1 VSAGVRTNLRVFF
14 VGGAIAYRALFNWVH
29 PAIYIP
35 TMLGSPLFQILFFAH
50 LGRFSGVGNDT
61 FFVIGNA
68 VQISCMAGIYGST
81 MSIANER
88 HFATLAPL
96 LATPTNRLVLFS
108 GRALP
113 YVANGLFVAAFGFLV
128 GATLLDLDLAAGSV
142 PLLIPVIL
150 VTVVSSTFFGML
162 LGSIGLRAR
171 DVFFIANLAYF
182 LMLLLCGVNV
192 PLESLPG
199 WLESVGRALPLTH
212 GIIAARSVAE
222 GAGFG
227 DVATAVRTEALLGL
241 MYGTLAYLLFRFFEA
256 EGRRRASLETH

>member
-1 VSAGVRTNLRVFF
+1 MNQALRTNLRVFF

-35 TMLGSPLFQILFFAH
+35 TMLGGPLFQILFFAH
-50 LGRFSGVGNDT
+50 LGRFSGVGNDS

-68 VQISCMAGIYGST
+68 VQVSCMAGIYGST

-96 LATPTNRLVLFS
+96 LATPTNRLVLFA

-113 YVANGLFVAAFGFLV
+113 YVANGLFVSAFGFLV
-128 GATLLDLDLAAGSV
+128 GASFLDLDLAPGSI
-142 PLLIPVIL
+142 PLLVPVIMI
-150 VTVVSSTFFGML
+150 TVVSSTFFGML

-171 DVFFIANLAYF
+171 DVFFVANLAYF

-192 PLESLPG
+192 PLESLPS
-199 WLESVGRALPLTH
+199 WLETIGRALPLTH
-212 GIIAARSVAE
+212 GIIAARAIADGAAMASVT
-222 GAGFG
+222 GAL
-227 DVATAVRTEALLGL
+227 TTEAALGA
-241 MYGTLAYLLFRFFEA
+241 MYGALAYLLFRFFEA
-256 EGRRRASLETH
+256 EGRRRATLETH

>member
-1 VSAGVRTNLRVFF
+1 VSGGLTTNLRIFF

-50 LGRFSGVGNDT
+50 LGRFSGVGDDT

-68 VQISCMAGIYGST
+68 VQVSCMAGIYGST

-88 HFATLAPL
+88 QFATLAPL
-96 LATPTNRLVLFS
+96 LATPANRLVLFA

-113 YVANGLFVAAFGFLV
+113 YVANGLFVSAFGFLV
-128 GATLLDLDLAAGSV
+128 GVTLLDLELASGSI
-142 PLLIPVIL
+142 PLMIPVIL

-192 PLESLPG
+192 PLESLPAA
-199 WLESVGRALPLTH
+199 LESIGRALPLTH
-212 GIIAARSVAE
+212 GIIAARAIAD
-222 GAGFG
+222 GARLA
-227 DVATAVRTEALLGL
+227 DVAGTVGTEALLGA
-241 MYGTLAYLLFRFFEA
+241 MYGTAAYLLFRFFEA